1 MQPMPSRT
9 GIFFRRWL
17 WLGLALPV
25 LAGVAVL
32 FQFDPARHAFY
43 PTCVF
48 HRVTGWNCPGCGG
61 LRATHH
67 LLHGDVAVAFGF
79 NALVVLGAPVVLTLA
94 ARWLWVYW
102 RGRRVPPRPV
112 ATFWIWGLLAVMV
125 GFGIVRNLP
134 GALFARLWP

>member
-1 MQPMPSRT
+1 M
-9 GIFFRRWL
+9 
-17 WLGLALPV
+17 AA

-32 FQFDPARHAFY
+32 FGFDPAQHGFY

-67 LLHGDVAVAFGF
+67 LLHGEVAAALRF
-79 NALVVLGAPVVLTLA
+79 NALVVLGAPVVLALA
-94 ARWLWVYW
+94 ARWLWVRW
-102 RGRRVPPRPV
+102 RGRRVPPRPL
-112 ATFWIWGLLAVMV
+112 ATLWIWVLVAVLI

-134 GALFARLWP
+134 FPLFARLSP